1 MPEIDQRGRRVVFR
15 EEGLDRPG
23 VPVLLAH
30 CSLAHSGLWK
40 PITAELAKT
49 RPVIAPDLPAHGRS
63 DPPPTGES
71 LQIFAA
77 EVCEA
82 LAGRFGRPAHL
93 VGLSLG
99 GAALSRVARRRP
111 DLTASLT
118 MIEPVLFHLLTEP
131 GEEPVVPAVT
141 QDEARLAEELRA
153 FVGTWGAPG
162 GFERMEPE
170 TRAQLLGAF
179 RLLREDRPW
188 VIARP
193 PGQIELADFQ
203 AMAAPLHLISGAT
216 SPDNAPAVLD
226 RIKAARPDARRVV
239 IEGAGHL
246 SPVTHPTEVLEALRA
261 FFEAVEMAPAR

>member
-1 MPEIDQRGRRVVFR
+1 MPEIVQRGRRIVFR
-15 EEGLDRPG
+15 EEGMDRPG
-23 VPVLLAH
+23 APVLMAH

-40 PITAELAKT
+40 PILAELSKE

-63 DPPPTGES
+63 DTPPEGES
-71 LQIFAA
+71 LQIFSA

-82 LAGRFGRPAHL
+82 LAERFGRPAHL

-118 MIEPVLFHLLTEP
+118 MIEPVLFHLLDAP
-131 GEEPVVPAVT
+131 GEEPEVPPVT
-141 QDEARLAEELRA
+141 ESDAELAEELKA

-170 TRAQLLGAF
+170 TRARLLGAF
-179 RLLREDRPW
+179 RLLREDQPW

-193 PGQIELADFQ
+193 EGQIELVDFR
-203 AMAAPLHLISGAT
+203 AMGAPLHLVSGAT
-216 SPDNAPAVLD
+216 SPEKAPEVLD
-226 RIKAARPDARRVV
+226 RIKAVRPDARRVV

-246 SPVTHPTEVLEALRA
+246 SPVTHPMEVLAELRA